1 MTEHPFAVFC
11 AVPSLWLLL
20 EAWLPTPSCLL
31 FLPVARLGRTMSAI
45 RTIKA
50 EQSRRFNCVV
60 DSAQGDQGACR
71 LMLAKKD
78 YLSNKRGGNLFGSV
92 GIVERSDP

>member
-1 MTEHPFAVFC
+1 
-11 AVPSLWLLL
+11 
-20 EAWLPTPSCLL
+20 
-31 FLPVARLGRTMSAI
+31 MSAI
-45 RTIKA
+45 RAIKA

-78 YLSNKRGGNLFGSV
+78 YLSNNRGGNLFGSV
-92 GIVERSDP
+92 GIVERSDPWVAMLEKFGGRCELGLCRRALL